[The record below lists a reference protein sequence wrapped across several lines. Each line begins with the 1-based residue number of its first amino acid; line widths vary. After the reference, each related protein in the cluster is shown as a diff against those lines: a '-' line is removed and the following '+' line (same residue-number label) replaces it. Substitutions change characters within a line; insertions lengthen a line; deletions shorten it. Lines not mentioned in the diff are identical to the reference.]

1 MKDFLIQLL
10 NSIGLAYWIEIVT
23 TTPRCTYYFGPFSS
37 KGDAEVAQAGYLE
50 DLSNEDAQGIFVE
63 IKRCKPQNLTIFDET
78 GEEFRPFKVMM
89 PISLQ

>member
-1 MKDFLIQLL
+1 
-10 NSIGLAYWIEIVT
+10 
-23 TTPRCTYYFGPFSS
+23 
-37 KGDAEVAQAGYLE
+37 
-50 DLSNEDAQGIFVE
+50 VE